1 MRLQFITCKVLQR
14 EAYYCAARSKNVV
27 DVVLMEQGLHNEPDR
42 LRTEV
47 LKALENTRD
56 VQGRPYNA
64 SLLGYGLCSN
74 GIVGLSA
81 EIPIIVPRGHDCIT
95 LLLGSKNKYQEYFD
109 SHRGI
114 YWYSPGWIESDEQP
128 SKERYE
134 RLLKEYKEK
143 YGDDNAQYLMEVE
156 QNWIKEYSWATF
168 IDWGLTDSG
177 EYKNYTKRCAD
188 FLHWNYEELRGNPAL
203 MQKLIDGDWNESEFL
218 VVEPGQKIGEDL
230 TNDGIMKAE

>member
-1 MRLQFITCKVLQR
+1 MQR

-47 LKALENTRD
+47 QKALENTHD
-56 VQGRPYNA
+56 IQGRSYDA

-81 EIPIIVPRGHDCIT
+81 KIPVVVPRGHDCIT
-95 LLLGSKNKYQEYFD
+95 LLLGSKDKYQEYFN
-109 SHRGI
+109 SHRGV

-156 QNWIKEYSWATF
+156 QNWIKEYDWATF
-168 IDWGLTDSG
+168 IDWGLTDSS
-177 EYKNYTKRCAD
+177 EYKNYTKSCAE
-188 FLHWNYEELRGNPAL
+188 FLHWNYEELKGSPAL
-203 MQKLIDGDWNESEFL
+203 MQKLIDGDWQESEFL
-218 VVEPGQKIGEDL
+218 VVKPGQKIGEDL

>member
-1 MRLQFITCKVLQR
+1 MQR

-27 DVVLMEQGLHNEPDR
+27 DVVLMEQGLHNEPQK

-47 LKALENTRD
+47 QKALDNTCD
-56 VQGRPYNA
+56 IQKRPYDA

-81 EIPIIVPRGHDCIT
+81 KIPVVVPRGHDCIT
-95 LLLGSKNKYQEYFD
+95 LLLGSKEKYQQYFD
-109 SHRGI
+109 SHRGV

-134 RLLKEYKEK
+134 KLLQEYKEK

-156 QNWIKEYSWATF
+156 QSWIKEYSWATF
-168 IDWGLTDSG
+168 IDWGLTDSS
-177 EYKNYTKRCAD
+177 EYKKYTKRCAE
-188 FLHWNYEELRGNPAL
+188 FLHWNYDELKGNPAL
-203 MQKLIDGDWNESEFL
+203 MQKLIDGNWHESEFL
-218 VVEPGQKIGEDL
+218 VVKPGQKISEDL